1 MIFDSARLAIL
12 QIFSPG
18 FRSVLW
24 KSLGLTIALLAGV
37 WFAANFGVSAF
48 LIPLI
53 GAETWTATI
62 IYWLLGVGFVIGLGF
77 LIAPVTAIFGGFFI
91 DEIAFEV
98 EQKHYFRD
106 PPGRDLPTAESAVIS
121 IKFIAL
127 VIATNLVAVM
137 LLLVPGVNLAVFFI
151 ANGYLLGR
159 EYFQFAA
166 LRFLP
171 EAEAEAL
178 RQKYSMSVF
187 LAGLLIAAFVAIPL
201 LNLLTPLFAAALM
214 VHLFKKLQRKSASAF

>member
-1 MIFDSARLAIL
+1 MIFDSARLTIL

-24 KSLGLTIALLAGV
+24 KSLGLTIALLAGL
-37 WFAANFGVSAF
+37 WFAVDFGVSTF
-48 LIPLI
+48 LIPFI

-62 IYWLLGVGFVIGLGF
+62 ISWLLGVGFVIGLGF
-77 LIAPVTAIFGGFFI
+77 LVAPVTAIFGGFFI
-91 DEIAFEV
+91 DEIAFAV
-98 EQKHYFRD
+98 EQMHYSSD
-106 PPGRDLPTAESAVIS
+106 PPGRDLPITESAIIS

-127 VIATNLVAVM
+127 VITTNLVALM

-166 LRFLP
+166 LRNLP
-171 EAEAEAL
+171 EVEAEAL
-178 RQKYSMSVF
+178 RQKYSMSIF
-187 LAGLLIAAFVAIPL
+187 MAGLLIAAFVAIPVV
-201 LNLLTPLFAAALM
+201 NLLTPLFAATLM
-214 VHLFKKLQRKSASAF
+214 VHLFKKVQRKSINSS